1 MRSTLPD
8 GIISMFRGDSY
19 ELPLFINRGTKLDPL
34 EYILKSTD
42 RIYVGLIEP
51 ASCFERAIMRQVYT
65 SADQNSEGYIL
76 IKFLPRDTEHLIPG
90 TYYLEVKG
98 QFITENIE
106 TVSTIIPKR
115 KFIILD

>member
-8 GIISMFRGDSY
+8 RIISMFRGDSY
-19 ELPLFINRGTKLDPL
+19 ELPLFINQGTKLNPVK
-34 EYILKSTD
+34 YILQSTD
-42 RIYVGLIEP
+42 KVYVGLIEP
-51 ASCFERAIMRQVYT
+51 ASCFERAVVRKVYT
-65 SADQNSEGYIL
+65 SADQDSEGFII
-76 IKFLPRDTEHLIPG
+76 IKFLPQDTEHLISG